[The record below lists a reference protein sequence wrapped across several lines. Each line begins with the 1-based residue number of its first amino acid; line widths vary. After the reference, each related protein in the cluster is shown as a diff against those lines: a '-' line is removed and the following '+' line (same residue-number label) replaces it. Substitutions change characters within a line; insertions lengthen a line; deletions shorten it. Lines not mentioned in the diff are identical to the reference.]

1 MTTKFLNELLD
12 EATALQKEM
21 KEISRQAKAEKR
33 AVTDAERDK
42 IDELSDR
49 FDAVNEQID
58 RLRHDGEGGASDN
71 PGPSFVSTRANTNIM
86 TGDPV
91 GPGKY
96 DALFPTGAPKRSN
109 RVGRAVL
116 DFIRG
121 KENRDLN
128 TAGATA
134 ILQNPK
140 IMQEIFY
147 SLEANNPLATLGA
160 QILNV
165 DNYTSWPVV
174 TTPPTIA
181 WVDES
186 DTITPDAALVI
197 GSKKITFYNAAAIVK
212 IHRFTLE
219 DSAVDSAQLVQS
231 EIIRAIRREM
241 MRVVFHG
248 DNSSKQPDGLDNISG
263 VQDVSGA
270 TFTGYGPIIEA
281 FAACMGEDAPL
292 ENIGMVGG
300 VNLWERMTKWEDQQ
314 LNPKIVPPAFSRSKG
329 FHYTSVISESF
340 GTTPYLTRAY
350 VGDFSN
356 LRVGFSG
363 PVSLQLMER
372 YADSLN
378 YAILVYFRMDV
389 QAIRPAN
396 FCRIED
402 IPIV

>member
-1 MTTKFLNELLD
+1 MLQELEKEAKQTLRTMQGMLTTARK
-12 EATALQKEM
+12 
-21 KEISRQAKAEKR
+21 EKR
-33 AVTDAERDK
+33 GLTDKEQDEYDDLDGQYNIL
-42 IDELSDR
+42 ID
-49 FDAVNEQID
+49 QISN
-58 RLRHDGEGGASDN
+58 LRNGDQPGESTPPTGLN
-71 PGPSFVSTRANTNIM
+71 RPGPVGERWEPGGEVITRSA
-86 TGDPV
+86 DR
-91 GPGKY
+91 
-96 DALFPTGAPKRSN
+96 LFPTGAPRRSN

-140 IMQEIFY
+140 IQQEIFL
-147 SLEANNPLATLGA
+147 SLEANNPLTKLGA

-165 DNYTSWPVV
+165 DNYSSWPVV

-186 DTITPDAALVI
+186 DTLTPDSAMVI
-197 GSKKITFYNAAAIVK
+197 GSKKITFRNAAALLK

-241 MRVVFHG
+241 LRVVFHG
-248 DNSSKQPDGLDNISG
+248 DNSSKEPDGLDNISG
-263 VQDVSGA
+263 VQSLSGA
-270 TFTGYGPIIEA
+270 TFANYDPIIEA
-281 FAACMGEDAPL
+281 YAAVMAEDSPL
-292 ENIGMVGG
+292 ENIGAVFG
-300 VNLWERMTKWEDQQ
+300 VNTWERLTKLADQQ
-314 LNPKIVPPAFSRSKG
+314 DNPMIVPPAFGGSKG
-329 FHYTSVISESF
+329 WHYTSVISESF
-340 GTTPYLTRAY
+340 GTTPHLTRGY

-356 LRVGFSG
+356 LRIGFSG
-363 PVSLQLMER
+363 PFSLQLMER

-378 YAILVYFRMDV
+378 YAVLVYFRLDL

-396 FCRIED
+396 FCRIES
-402 IPIV
+402 IPII

>member
-12 EATALQKEM
+12 EATALTKEM
-21 KEISRQAKAEKR
+21 KELQRQAKAEKR
-33 AVTDAERDK
+33 ALSDKERDK

-49 FDAVNEQID
+49 FEACQDQID
-58 RLRHDGEGGASDN
+58 RLRHEGEPATDN
-71 PGPSFVSTRANTNIM
+71 PGPSFVSTRANTNVL
-86 TGDPV
+86 TGEPI
-91 GPGKY
+91 GAGKY

-121 KENRDLN
+121 RENRDLN

-140 IMQEIFY
+140 IMQEVFY
-147 SLEANNPLATLGA
+147 SLEANNPLAALGA

-212 IHRFTLE
+212 IHRFALE

-241 MRVVFHG
+241 IRVVFHG
-248 DNSSKQPDGLDNISG
+248 DNSSKQPDGLDNIVG
-263 VQDVSGA
+263 VQDISGA
-270 TFTGYGPIIEA
+270 TFANFHPIIEA
-281 FAACMGEDAPL
+281 YAAVMAEDSPL
-292 ENIGMVGG
+292 ENIGAVFG
-300 VNLWERMTKWEDQQ
+300 VNTWERLTKLADQQ
-314 LNPKIVPPAFSRSKG
+314 DNPMIIPPAFAGSKG
-329 FHYTSVISESF
+329 WHYTSVISESF
-340 GTTPYLTRAY
+340 GTTPYLTRGY

-356 LRVGFSG
+356 LRIGFSG
-363 PVSLQLMER
+363 PFSLQLMER

-378 YAILVYFRMDV
+378 YAVLVYFRMDV